1 MPCLGLPNTNKYII
15 VTPNP
20 GPVLVVKAPLV
31 PRAQLMFSTVMLHC
45 ILVACE
51 NKVSFVEL
59 PFRFQVLGLGLGFG
73 LRAQVRV

>member
-1 MPCLGLPNTNKYII
+1 MLRVAYKYII

-20 GPVLVVKAPLV
+20 GPVLAVKAPLV

-51 NKVSFVEL
+51 NKVS
-59 PFRFQVLGLGLGFG
+59 RI
-73 LRAQVRV
+73 